1 MKNSLTNLQDSWNS
15 ESALP
20 KHVYWR
26 NFFSRLS
33 RLVHF
38 PTTTKCVLCLKF
50 AFLDFRKADQPTKF
64 TVRIS
69 SATSLGWSAFPKM
82 NVSVF
87 DQNLNFKFPKV
98 LLPNT
103 LSEEISSADSPGWSA
118 FQDSNF
124 AWTSMS
130 KIHWFI
136 KANLQLKNFR
146 KCSSQTHSLK
156 KFLQQLFQVGPLSW
170 NWFYLKFQRRSN
182 QLMESKQWSKLNPS
196 SGRTS
201 IGSSKRIKPGTLDWR
216 VWTSMKLS
224 MRKEKCSF
232 SHREFPQH
240 LPPKVPLHK
249 PIPTSSGWG
258 IDRSKGTSSLQ
269 PS

>member
-15 ESALP
+15 ESALT

-38 PTTTKCVLCLKF
+38 PTTTKCVFGSKVWISEFLKV
-50 AFLDFRKADQPTKF
+50 LWPNI
-64 TVRIS
+64 VPVEIS

-103 LSEEISSADSPGWSA
+103 LSEEISSADSLGWSA
-118 FQDSNF
+118 FPNSNF

-156 KFLQQLFQVGPLSW
+156 KFLQQHFQVGPLSW

-182 QLMESKQWSKLNPS
+182 QLMESKQ
-196 SGRTS
+196 
-201 IGSSKRIKPGTLDWR
+201 
-216 VWTSMKLS
+216 
-224 MRKEKCSF
+224 
-232 SHREFPQH
+232 
-240 LPPKVPLHK
+240 
-249 PIPTSSGWG
+249 
-258 IDRSKGTSSLQ
+258 
-269 PS
+269 